1 MSKTCLLRML
11 RATLVLLALL
21 LPISLGAQNVTMEVK
36 DVTVQQAVTLL
47 QSQGNYTIVINADD
61 VDLQKRISVSAKD
74 APLSD
79 VLAQIFAGQNLDF
92 TVKGNTVSVT
102 KSKQTG
108 SAASFKGPFTGIVRD
123 RDGEPLAGASVLEKK
138 SGKYALTDD
147 KGAFTLEEITF
158 PSVIVVSYLGFDD
171 QEFKLTGRERQPY
184 GLVMTSENTV
194 LDEIVIVGYGTQK
207 RVNLTGAVSVIDG
220 TTLNQ
225 RPVTNTAMAL
235 QGADPSIILTNGNG
249 SIEGSEYSMSVRGKV
264 SLNSGSPLVLVDGV
278 EGSLTLVNPND
289 IESISVLKDASACA
303 IYGAKASAGVILV
316 NTKSGAGE
324 EGRASINY
332 NGRYSISSNTTST
345 NFMTTAYD
353 YITMTNTFNQIF
365 QGNPAWTFSD
375 EQIQM
380 MYDRRNDVSEDPT
393 RPWVIPDVTNTYT
406 YLYLGNFDWYGW
418 LFKRVRPETEHNI
431 SIKGGTKKM
440 NYYVSGR
447 YLYREGL
454 FNQGAE
460 DKLNN
465 YSFRSKLNAEIT
477 PWLHYSN
484 NIAYERS
491 NYRYG
496 GFWEQD
502 GQTGLVEAGI
512 LWNTTQNVGPFY
524 VPYNPDGTVNIQP
537 GFMYGATSPLF
548 SGRGGVWTNDA
559 NKNARIKNALT
570 LTNRLTFNIAKGLN
584 FVADYT
590 YRRNDNLN
598 TYRSLPTPNCY
609 DNANKRMYV
618 GNGLTGGNF
627 SNGSVYDFYREVRY
641 YQDGHVANGY
651 FSYDE
656 TFGLHN
662 IAATL
667 GANFDDYRSS
677 NLTVHQKGSLS
688 DALSYINLASAT
700 EISTLAESNSAYRT
714 LGFFGRLNYNY
725 AERYL
730 FEVSGRYDGTSRFP
744 KHHRWGLF
752 PSASIGWRISEEPFW
767 EPLKGTWNK
776 AKLRVSYGTLGNQQV
791 SNYYYFDTISLA
803 KLTYTFNGTDA
814 AQRATMSSPVSSGLT
829 WETVISYN
837 VGLDLGFFRD
847 RLNITADA
855 YIRDTKDMLT
865 KAMTLP
871 NVYGE
876 SAPKENAA
884 DLRTK
889 GYEINVSWH
898 DSKRVAGKP
907 FHYGLA
913 ATLGDNITKITK
925 FNNPTNL
932 LTDNYVGKTL
942 GEIWGYHVIGLF
954 ESDEAAAQWAEEYDL
969 SVVNKA
975 ELACKAPYN
984 KVMAGD
990 MQFENLDGDK
1000 HMKDGKKAIST
1011 GSNTL
1016 DDPGDRRVIGNSLPR
1031 YRYSFKGDLSWAGID
1046 LSVFLQGV
1054 GKCDWYPDANCVYFW
1069 GPYSYR
1075 RPTFIATNLQENCWT
1090 EENPSGYFP
1099 RQRAQLV
1106 KNSVVNDRY
1115 LQNAAYLRLK
1125 NVTLGYT
1132 IPFKTKVVQ
1141 KCRLYFSGENLFYLS
1156 PMKKY
1161 CNTVD
1166 PEVATTSAYG
1176 DCLYPY
1182 AKTMTFG
1189 VDITF

>member
-1 MSKTCLLRML
+1 MLTKFRLVKPLLL
-11 RATLVLLALL
+11 VFATLLLSVVANAQINLSLKNVKVSDAITVL
-21 LPISLGAQNVTMEVK
+21 NR
-36 DVTVQQAVTLL
+36 
-47 QSQGNYTIVINADD
+47 SQGYSVSVNSDD
-61 VDLQKRISVSAKD
+61 VDLNKVISVDVTGASI
-74 APLSD
+74 SD
-79 VLAQIFAGQNLDF
+79 VLDRIFAGQQVIYIIDGKSIS
-92 TVKGNTVSVT
+92 VSKGKPKAEPQQVT
-102 KSKQTG
+102 G
-108 SAASFKGPFTGIVRD
+108 VVVD
-123 RDGEPLAGASVLEKK
+123 ENGEPLMGAGIRIKGTTLGFI
-138 SGKYALTDD
+138 SGPD
-147 KGAFTLEEITF
+147 GSFTLTNVQYPATLI
-158 PSVIVVSYLGFDD
+158 VSYIGYSD
-171 QEFKLTGRERQPY
+171 QEVPVSG
-184 GLVMTSENTV
+184 SEGHVKVVFSDAMNL
-194 LDEIVIVGYGTQK
+194 LDEVVVVGYGTQK
-207 RVNLTGAVSVIDG
+207 KVNVTGAVSVVDG
-220 TTLNQ
+220 ATLNQ
-225 RPVTNTAMAL
+225 RPVTNTAMAI
-235 QGADPSIILTNGNG
+235 QGADPSIIVTTGNG
-249 SIEGSEYSMSVRGKV
+249 SIEASEYSMSVRGKV

-316 NTKSGAGE
+316 NTKSGVGE

-353 YITMTNTFNQIF
+353 YITMTNAFNQVF
-365 QGNPAWTFSD
+365 QGNDAWTYSD

-380 MYDRRNDVSEDPT
+380 MYDRRNDVTENPA
-393 RPWVIPDVTNTYT
+393 RPWVIPDQTHTNT
-406 YLYLGNFDWYGW
+406 YLYLGNFDWYGY
-418 LFKRVRPETEHNI
+418 LFKRTRPETEHNV

-460 DKLNN
+460 DKVNN
-465 YSFRSKLNAEIT
+465 FSFRSKINAEIT
-477 PWLHYSN
+477 PWLHYSSN
-484 NIAYERS
+484 LAFERS
-491 NYRYG
+491 NYKYG

-502 GQTGLVEAGI
+502 GQAGLVEAGI

-524 VPYNPDGTVNIQP
+524 VPFNPDGTVNIQP
-537 GFMYGATSPLF
+537 GYMYGATSPLF

-559 NKNARIKNALT
+559 NRNARIKNALT
-570 LTNRLTFNIAKGLN
+570 LTNRLTFNIVKGLK
-584 FVADYT
+584 FVVDYT
-590 YRRNDNLN
+590 YRRNDNVN

-618 GNGLTGGNF
+618 GNGLTGGYF

-651 FSYDE
+651 FSYDGS
-656 TFGLHN
+656 FGKHN
-662 IAATL
+662 VAATL

-677 NLTVHQKGSLS
+677 NMTVHQKGSLS
-688 DALSYINLASAT
+688 ESLSYINLASAT
-700 EISTLAESNSAYRT
+700 EISTLNESNSAYRT
-714 LGFFGRLNYNY
+714 LGFFGRVNYNY

-730 FEVSGRYDGTSRFP
+730 LEISGRYDGTSRFP
-744 KHHRWGLF
+744 KNHRWGFF
-752 PSASIGWRISEEPFW
+752 PSASVGWRISEEPFW
-767 EPLKGTWNK
+767 APLHDVWNK
-776 AKLRVSYGTLGNQQV
+776 AKVRLSYGTLGNQQV
-791 SNYYYFDTISLA
+791 SNYYYFDTITLA
-803 KLTYTFNGTDA
+803 KLGYTFNGTDA

-837 VGLDLGFFRD
+837 AGLDLGFFND

-865 KAMTLP
+865 KSMTLP

-884 DLRTK
+884 DLRTT
-889 GYEINVSWH
+889 GYEIMASWH
-898 DSKRVAGKP
+898 DAVKLGGKP
-907 FHYGLA
+907 LRYGIT

-954 ESDEAAAQWAEEYDL
+954 GSDEEAAQWADEYDL

-975 ELACKAPYN
+975 ELGCKAPYN
-984 KVMAGD
+984 KVLAGD
-990 MQFENLDGDK
+990 MKFENLDGDK
-1000 HMKDGKKAIST
+1000 HTKDGKKSIDT
-1011 GSNTL
+1011 GANTL

-1031 YRYSFKGDLSWAGID
+1031 YRYSLQSDCSCNGID
-1046 LSVFLQGV
+1046 LSIFFQGV

-1075 RPTFIATNLQENCWT
+1075 RPTFIPTTLQANCWT
-1090 EENPSGYFP
+1090 EENTSGYFP

-1125 NVTLGYT
+1125 NLTIGYT
-1132 IPFKTKVVQ
+1132 IPFKTSSIR

-1182 AKTMTFG
+1182 AKTFTFG

>member
-1 MSKTCLLRML
+1 MLTKRLFKPILLTFAALML
-11 RATLVLLALL
+11 CIGANAQVNLSLKNVKVSDAITALNRA
-21 LPISLGAQNVTMEVK
+21 
-36 DVTVQQAVTLL
+36 
-47 QSQGNYTIVINADD
+47 QGYSVSVNSGD
-61 VDLQKRISVSAKD
+61 VDLNKVISVNAAGASIT
-74 APLSD
+74 D
-79 VLAQIFAGQNLDF
+79 VLDQIFAGQQVSYVIDGKSISVSKGEPKSKPAQLTGVVVDENGEALMGAGIL
-92 TVKGNTVSVT
+92 VKGTNLGFISGAD
-102 KSKQTG
+102 G
-108 SAASFKGPFTGIVRD
+108 SFALRD
-123 RDGEPLAGASVLEKK
+123 VKFPA
-138 SGKYALTDD
+138 
-147 KGAFTLEEITF
+147 TL
-158 PSVIVVSYLGFDD
+158 VVSYIGYSD
-171 QEFKLTGRERQPY
+171 QEI
-184 GLVMTSENTV
+184 TV
-194 LDEIVIVGYGTQK
+194 NGNEGNIRVVFNASMNLLDEVVIVGYGTQK
-207 RVNLTGAVSVIDG
+207 KVNVTGAVSVIDG

-225 RPVTNTAMAL
+225 RPVTNTAMAI
-235 QGADPSIILTNGNG
+235 QGADPSIVLTTGNG

-264 SLNSGSPLVLVDGV
+264 SLNSGSPLVLIDGV

-316 NTKSGAGE
+316 NTKSGSGE
-324 EGRASINY
+324 EGKASINY

-353 YITMTNTFNQIF
+353 YITMTNSFNQLL
-365 QGNPAWTFSD
+365 QGNDAWTYS
-375 EQIQM
+375 EQQIQM
-380 MYDRRNDVSEDPT
+380 MYDRRNDITENPA
-393 RPWVIPDVTNTYT
+393 RPWVIPDETNTYT

-418 LFKRVRPETEHNI
+418 LFKRTRPETEHNV

-460 DKLNN
+460 DTINN
-465 YSFRSKLNAEIT
+465 FSFRSKLNAEIT
-477 PWLHYSN
+477 PWLHYSS
-484 NIAYERS
+484 NISFERS

-548 SGRGGVWTNDA
+548 SGRGGVWTNDG

-570 LTNRLTFNIAKGLN
+570 LTNRLTVSIVKGLK

-598 TYRSLPTPNCY
+598 SYRSLPTPNCY

-651 FSYDE
+651 FSYDG
-656 TFGLHN
+656 TFGRHN

-688 DALSYINLASAT
+688 DALAYLNLASAT

-714 LGFFGRLNYNY
+714 LGFFGRLNYNF

-744 KHHRWGLF
+744 QKHRWGFF
-752 PSASIGWRISEEPFW
+752 PSVSAGWRISEEPFW
-767 EPLKGTWNK
+767 APIRNTWNK
-776 AKLRVSYGTLGNQQV
+776 AKLRLSYGTLGNQQV

-837 VGLDLGFFRD
+837 VGLDLGFFKD

-884 DLRTK
+884 DLRTT
-889 GYEINVSWH
+889 GYEISVNWH
-898 DSKRVAGKP
+898 DALKVGGKP
-907 FHYGLA
+907 LYYGISA
-913 ATLGDNITKITK
+913 SLGDNITKITK

-954 ESDEAAAQWAEEYDL
+954 ESDEAAAQWADQYDL

-984 KVMAGD
+984 KVLAGD
-990 MQFENLDGDK
+990 MQFENLDGDT
-1000 HMKDGKKAIST
+1000 HMKDGKIAINT

-1031 YRYSFKGDLSWAGID
+1031 YRYSFKGDLSWNGID
-1046 LSVFLQGV
+1046 FSAFFQGV

-1075 RPTFIATNLQENCWT
+1075 RPTFIATSLKDNCWT
-1090 EENPSGYFP
+1090 EDNPSGYFP

-1125 NVTLGYT
+1125 NLTLGYT
-1132 IPFKTKVVQ
+1132 VPFKTKAIQ
-1141 KCRLYFSGENLFYLS
+1141 KCRLYFSGENLFYWS

-1161 CNTVD
+1161 CDTVD

-1182 AKTMTFG
+1182 AKTITFG

>member
-1 MSKTCLLRML
+1 ML
-11 RATLVLLALL
+11 TKQSFFKPLILTFAALML
-21 LPISLGAQNVTMEVK
+21 SIGASAQVNLSLK
-36 DVTVQQAVTLL
+36 DVKVSDAITALNRAYGYSVSVN
-47 QSQGNYTIVINADD
+47 SGD
-61 VDLQKRISVSAKD
+61 VDLNKVISVNASGA
-74 APLSD
+74 SITD
-79 VLAQIFAGQNLDF
+79 VLDQIFAGQQVTYIIDGKSISVSKSDPKTKPAQLTGVVLDENGEALMGAGILIKGTNLGFISGADGSF
-92 TVKGNTVSVT
+92 ALKDVKFP
-102 KSKQTG
+102 
-108 SAASFKGPFTGIVRD
+108 A
-123 RDGEPLAGASVLEKK
+123 
-138 SGKYALTDD
+138 
-147 KGAFTLEEITF
+147 TL
-158 PSVIVVSYLGFDD
+158 VVSYIGYSD
-171 QEFKLTGRERQPY
+171 QEI
-184 GLVMTSENTV
+184 TV
-194 LDEIVIVGYGTQK
+194 NGNEGHIRIVFNDSMNLLDEVVVVGYGTQK
-207 RVNLTGAVSVIDG
+207 KVNVTGAVSVVDG
-220 TTLNQ
+220 ATLNK

-235 QGADPSIILTNGNG
+235 QGADPSIIVTTGNG
-249 SIEGSEYSMSVRGKV
+249 SIEASEYSMSVRGKV

-316 NTKSGAGE
+316 NTKSGVGE

-345 NFMTTAYD
+345 NFLTTAYD
-353 YITMTNTFNQIF
+353 YITMTNSFNQVF
-365 QGNPAWTFSD
+365 QGNDAWTFSE

-380 MYDRRNDVSEDPT
+380 MYDRRNDVTENPA
-393 RPWVIPDVTNTYT
+393 RPWVIPDQTHTNTYV
-406 YLYLGNFDWYGW
+406 YLGNFDWYGY
-418 LFKRVRPETEHNI
+418 LFKRTRPETEHNV

-460 DKLNN
+460 DKVNN
-465 YSFRSKLNAEIT
+465 FSFRSKLNAEIT
-477 PWLHYSN
+477 PWLHYSS
-484 NIAYERS
+484 NIAFERS
-491 NYRYG
+491 NYNYG

-502 GQTGLVEAGI
+502 GQAGLVEAGI

-524 VPYNPDGTVNIQP
+524 VPFNPDGTVNIQP
-537 GFMYGATSPLF
+537 GYMYGATSPLF
-548 SGRGGVWTNDA
+548 SGRGGVWTNNA
-559 NKNARIKNALT
+559 NKNARIRNALT
-570 LTNRLTFNIAKGLN
+570 LTNRLTFSIAKGLK

-590 YRRNDNLN
+590 YRRNDNVN
-598 TYRSLPTPNCY
+598 SYRSLPTPNCY

-618 GNGLTGGNF
+618 GNGLTGGYF

-641 YQDGHVANGY
+641 YRDGHVANGY
-651 FSYDE
+651 FSYDGS
-656 TFGLHN
+656 FGNHN
-662 IAATL
+662 VAATL

-688 DALSYINLASAT
+688 ESLSYINLASAT
-700 EISTLAESNSAYRT
+700 EISSLAESNSAYRT
-714 LGFFGRLNYNY
+714 LGFFGRINYNY

-730 FEVSGRYDGTSRFP
+730 LEISGRYDGTSRFP
-744 KHHRWGLF
+744 KNHRWGFF
-752 PSASIGWRISEEPFW
+752 PSASVGWRISEEPFW
-767 EPLKGTWNK
+767 APMRDVWNK
-776 AKLRVSYGTLGNQQV
+776 AKIRLSYGTLGNQQV
-791 SNYYYFDTISLA
+791 DNYYYFDTISLA
-803 KLTYTFNGTDA
+803 KLSYTFNGTDA
-814 AQRATMSSPVSSGLT
+814 AQRATMSSPVSSSLT

-837 VGLDLGFFRD
+837 AGLDLGFFKD

-865 KAMTLP
+865 KSMTLP

-884 DLRTK
+884 DLRTT
-889 GYEINVSWH
+889 GYEIMVSWR
-898 DSKRVAGKP
+898 DAVRLGGKP
-907 FHYGLA
+907 LHYGIT

-954 ESDEAAAQWAEEYDL
+954 GSDEEAAQWAEEYDL

-975 ELACKAPYN
+975 ELGCKAPYN
-984 KVMAGD
+984 KVLAGD
-990 MQFENLDGDK
+990 MKFENQDGDL
-1000 HMKDGKKAIST
+1000 HMKDGKKSIDT
-1011 GSNTL
+1011 GANTL

-1031 YRYSFKGDLSWAGID
+1031 YRYSLQSDFSWNGID
-1046 LSVFLQGV
+1046 LSVFFQGV

-1075 RPTFIATNLQENCWT
+1075 RPTFIPTSLQANCWT
-1090 EENPSGYFP
+1090 EENTSGYFP

-1125 NVTLGYT
+1125 NLTVGYS
-1132 IPFKTKVVQ
+1132 IPFKTSAIK

-1182 AKTMTFG
+1182 AKTFTFG

>member
-1 MSKTCLLRML
+1 ML
-11 RATLVLLALL
+11 TKRRLIKPLL
-21 LPISLGAQNVTMEVK
+21 LTFAALMLSIGANAQINLSLKNVKVSDAIT
-36 DVTVQQAVTLL
+36 ALNR
-47 QSQGNYTIVINADD
+47 SQGYSVSVNSGD
-61 VDLQKRISVSAKD
+61 VDLNKVISVNASGASI
-74 APLSD
+74 SD
-79 VLAQIFAGQNLDF
+79 VLDQIFAGQQVVYIIDGKSIS
-92 TVKGNTVSVT
+92 VSKG
-102 KSKQTG
+102 KPKAEPAPLTG
-108 SAASFKGPFTGIVRD
+108 VVVDENGEALMGAGIRIQGTNQGFISGM
-123 RDGEPLAGASVLEKK
+123 DGS
-138 SGKYALTDD
+138 
-147 KGAFTLEEITF
+147 FTLTNVKYPATLI
-158 PSVIVVSYLGFDD
+158 ISYIGYAD
-171 QEFKLTGRERQPY
+171 QEIAVNGDEGQIKVVFSDAKNL
-184 GLVMTSENTV
+184 
-194 LDEIVIVGYGTQK
+194 LDEVVVVGYGFQK
-207 RVNLTGAVSVIDG
+207 KVNLTGAVSVIDG
-220 TTLNQ
+220 ATLNQ

-235 QGADPSIILTNGNG
+235 QGADPSLILTNGNG
-249 SIEGSEYSMSVRGKV
+249 SIEASEYSMSVRGKV

-345 NFMTTAYD
+345 EFMTTAYD
-353 YITMTNTFNQIF
+353 YIMMTNAFNQVF
-365 QGNPAWTFSD
+365 QGNNAWTFSD

-380 MYDRRNDVSEDPT
+380 MYDRRNDVTEDPS
-393 RPWVIPDVTNTYT
+393 RPWVIPDETHTNT
-406 YLYLGNFDWYGW
+406 YLYLGNFDWYGY
-418 LFKRVRPETEHNI
+418 LFKRSRPETEHNV

-454 FNQGAE
+454 FNQSAA
-460 DKLNN
+460 DMVNN

-484 NIAYERS
+484 NIAFERS
-491 NYRYG
+491 NYKYG

-524 VPYNPDGTVNIQP
+524 VPFNPDGTVNIQP
-537 GFMYGATSPLF
+537 GYMYGATSPLF

-559 NKNARIKNALT
+559 NHNARIKNALT
-570 LTNRLTFNIAKGLN
+570 LTNRLTFSIAKGLK

-590 YRRNDNLN
+590 YRRNDNVN
-598 TYRSLPTPNCY
+598 SYRSLPTPNCY

-618 GNGLTGGNF
+618 GNGLTGGYF

-641 YQDGHVANGY
+641 YQNGHVANGY
-651 FSYDE
+651 FSYDGS
-656 TFGLHN
+656 FGRHN
-662 IAATL
+662 LAATL

-688 DALSYINLASAT
+688 ESLSYLNLASAT

-725 AERYL
+725 AEKYL

-744 KHHRWGLF
+744 KYHRWGFF
-752 PSASIGWRISEEPFW
+752 PSASVGWRISEEPFW
-767 EPLKGTWNK
+767 APLKNTWNK
-776 AKLRVSYGTLGNQQV
+776 AKLRLSYGTLGNQQV
-791 SNYYYFDTISLA
+791 SNYYYFDTISLS

-814 AQRATMSSPVSSGLT
+814 AQSATMSSPVSSGLT
-829 WETVISYN
+829 WETVVSYN
-837 VGLDLGFFRD
+837 AGVDLGFFRD

-884 DLRTK
+884 DLRTT
-889 GYEINVSWH
+889 GYEVSVSWH
-898 DSKRVAGKP
+898 DARKVGGKP
-907 FHYGLA
+907 LHYGIT

-954 ESDEAAAQWAEEYDL
+954 GSDEEAAQWAEEYDL

-975 ELACKAPYN
+975 ELGCKAPYN
-984 KVMAGD
+984 KVLAGD
-990 MQFENLDGDK
+990 MQFENLDGDT

-1031 YRYSFKGDLSWAGID
+1031 YRYSVKGDFSWNGID
-1046 LSVFLQGV
+1046 LSAFFQGV
-1054 GKCDWYPDANCVYFW
+1054 GKCDWYPDSNCVYFW

-1075 RPTFIATNLQENCWT
+1075 RPTFIPTTLQANCWT
-1090 EENPSGYFP
+1090 EDNPNGYFP

-1125 NVTLGYT
+1125 NLTLGYS
-1132 IPFKTKVVQ
+1132 IPFKTKAIQ
-1141 KCRLYFSGENLFYLS
+1141 KCRFYFSGENLFYLS

-1166 PEVATTSAYG
+1166 PEVATTDAYG

-1182 AKTMTFG
+1182 AKTYTFG

>member
-1 MSKTCLLRML
+1 ML
-11 RATLVLLALL
+11 TKKSFFKPLILTFAALVLSIGASAQVNLSLKNVKVSDAITALNRAHGY
-21 LPISLGAQNVTMEVK
+21 SVSVNSG
-36 DVTVQQAVTLL
+36 
-47 QSQGNYTIVINADD
+47 D
-61 VDLQKRISVSAKD
+61 VDLNKVISVNASGA
-74 APLSD
+74 SITD
-79 VLAQIFAGQNLDF
+79 VLDQIFAGQQVTYIIDGKSISVSKGEPKTKPAQVTGVVLDENGDPLMGAGIL
-92 TVKGNTVSVT
+92 VKGTNLGFIS
-102 KSKQTG
+102 G
-108 SAASFKGPFTGIVRD
+108 SDGSF
-123 RDGEPLAGASVLEKK
+123 
-138 SGKYALTDD
+138 ALKDV
-147 KGAFTLEEITF
+147 KFPATL
-158 PSVIVVSYLGFDD
+158 VVSYIGYSDQEITVNGNEGHIKVEFDD
-171 QEFKLTGRERQPY
+171 SMNL
-184 GLVMTSENTV
+184 
-194 LDEIVIVGYGTQK
+194 LDEVVVVGYGTQK
-207 RVNLTGAVSVIDG
+207 KVNVTGAVSVIDG
-220 TTLNQ
+220 ATLNQ

-249 SIEGSEYSMSVRGKV
+249 SIEATEYSVSVRGKV

-278 EGSLTLVNPND
+278 EGSLSLVNPND

-316 NTKSGAGE
+316 NTKSGVGE

-332 NGRYSISSNTTST
+332 NGRYSIASNTTST
-345 NFMTTAYD
+345 DFITTAYD
-353 YITMTNTFNQIF
+353 YITMTNSFNQIF
-365 QGNPAWTFSD
+365 QGNDAWTFS
-375 EQIQM
+375 EAQIQM
-380 MYDRRNDVSEDPT
+380 MYDRRNDVTEDPS

-406 YLYLGNFDWYGW
+406 YLYLGNFDWYGY
-418 LFKRVRPETEHNI
+418 LFKRTRPETEHNV
-431 SIKGGTKKM
+431 SVKGGTQKM

-454 FNQGAE
+454 FNQAAE
-460 DKLNN
+460 DKVDN
-465 YSFRSKLNAEIT
+465 YSFRAKLNAEIT

-502 GQTGLVEAGI
+502 GLGGLVEAGI

-524 VPYNPDGTVNIQP
+524 VPFNPDGTVNMQP

-548 SGRGGVWTNDA
+548 SGRGGVWMSDTNT
-559 NKNARIKNALT
+559 NAHIKNALT
-570 LTNRLTFNIAKGLN
+570 LTNRFTFSIAKGLK

-590 YRRNDNLN
+590 YRRNDNVN
-598 TYRSLPTPNCY
+598 TYRSLPTPNSY

-618 GNGLTGGNF
+618 GNGLTGGYF

-641 YQDGHVANGY
+641 YRDGHVANGY
-651 FSYDE
+651 FSYDGS
-656 TFGLHN
+656 FGNHN
-662 IAATL
+662 VAATL

-688 DALSYINLASAT
+688 ESLSYINLASAT

-714 LGFFGRLNYNY
+714 LGFFGRINYNY

-730 FEVSGRYDGTSRFP
+730 LEISGRYDGTSRFP
-744 KHHRWGLF
+744 KSHRWGFF
-752 PSASIGWRISEEPFW
+752 PSASVGWRISEEPFW
-767 EPLKGTWNK
+767 APLRDTWNK
-776 AKLRVSYGTLGNQQV
+776 AKLRLSYGTLGNQQV
-791 SNYYYFDTISLA
+791 DNYYYFDTISLA
-803 KLTYTFNGTDA
+803 KLSYTFNGTDA

-837 VGLDLGFFRD
+837 AGVDLGFFRD

-865 KAMTLP
+865 KSMTLP

-884 DLRTK
+884 DLRTT
-889 GYEINVSWH
+889 GYEIMVSWH
-898 DSKRVAGKP
+898 DAVKLGGKP
-907 FHYGLA
+907 LHYGIS

-942 GEIWGYHVIGLF
+942 GEIWGYHVLGLF
-954 ESDEAAAQWAEEYDL
+954 GSDEEAAQWAEEYDL

-975 ELACKAPYN
+975 ELDCKAPYN
-984 KVMAGD
+984 KVLAGD
-990 MQFENLDGDK
+990 MKFENLDGDT
-1000 HMKDGKKAIST
+1000 HMKDGKKSINT

-1031 YRYSFKGDLSWAGID
+1031 YRYSLKSDFSWNGID
-1046 LSVFLQGV
+1046 LSVFFQGV

-1075 RPTFIATNLQENCWT
+1075 RPTFIPTTLQANCWT
-1090 EENPSGYFP
+1090 EENPDGYFP

-1125 NVTLGYT
+1125 NLTLGYS
-1132 IPFKTKVVQ
+1132 IPFKTSAIK

-1182 AKTMTFG
+1182 AKTFTFG

>member
-1 MSKTCLLRML
+1 MSKTVLQRFTRM
-11 RATLVLLALL
+11 AMLLAVLL
-21 LPISLGAQNVTMEVK
+21 LPLSLHAQNMTLQLK
-36 DVTVQQAVTLL
+36 DVTVQEAVTRL
-47 QSQGNYTIVINADD
+47 QSQGNYTIVVNSEV
-61 VDLQKRISVSAKD
+61 VDLQKRITVSAKD
-74 APLSD
+74 QPLD
-79 VLAQIFAGQNLDF
+79 KVLAQIFAGQNVEF
-92 TVKGNTVSVT
+92 VINGNSVSVNR
-102 KSKQTG
+102 KSAQP
-108 SAASFKGPFTGIVRD
+108 ASQETSFHGFVTD
-123 RDGEPLAGASVLEKK
+123 RNGEPLIGASVFEKK
-138 SGKYALTDD
+138 SGKYALTDE
-147 KGAFTLEEITF
+147 KGAFFMDGIRFPATF
-158 PSVIVVSYLGFDD
+158 TVSYLGFDD
-171 QEFKLTGRERQPY
+171 QEVTLTGRERQPY
-184 GLVMTSENTV
+184 TIVMTSENTV
-194 LDEIVIVGYGTQK
+194 LDELVVVGYGTQK

-235 QGADPSIILTNGNG
+235 QGADPSIVLTNGNG
-249 SIEGSEYSMSVRGKV
+249 SIEANEYSLSVRGKV

-278 EGSLTLVNPND
+278 EGSLSLVNPND

-316 NTKSGAGE
+316 NTKSGDGE
-324 EGRASINY
+324 EGKASVNY
-332 NGRYSISSNTTST
+332 NGRFSLTSNTTST

-353 YITMTNTFNQIF
+353 YVMMK
-365 QGNPAWTFSD
+365 
-375 EQIQM
+375 M
-380 MYDRRNDVSEDPT
+380 MYDRRADATENPA
-393 RPWVIPDVTNTYT
+393 RPWVLPDATGTNT
-406 YLYLGNFDWYGW
+406 YLYLGNFDWYGY
-418 LFKRVRPETEHNI
+418 LFKRTRPETEHNI
-431 SIKGGTKKM
+431 SVKGGTKKM

-460 DKLNN
+460 DKVNN
-465 YSFRSKLNAEIT
+465 FSFRAKLNAEIT

-484 NIAYERS
+484 NISYEKS

-502 GQTGLVEAGI
+502 GQGGLVEAGI

-524 VPYNPDGTVNIQP
+524 VPFNPDGTVNIQP
-537 GFMYGATSPLF
+537 GYMYGATSPLF
-548 SGRGGVWTNDA
+548 SGRGGVWMNDA
-559 NKNARIKNALT
+559 NKNAHLKNALT
-570 LTNRLTFNIAKGLN
+570 LTNRFTFTIAKGLK

-618 GNGLTGGNF
+618 GNGLDGGYF

-641 YQDGHVANGY
+641 YQDGHVVNGY
-651 FSYDE
+651 FSYDGS
-656 TFGLHN
+656 FGKHN
-662 IAATL
+662 VAATL

-688 DALSYINLASAT
+688 ESLSYINLASAT
-700 EISTLAESNSAYRT
+700 EISTLAESNSSYRT
-714 LGFFGRLNYNY
+714 LGFFGRINYNY
-725 AERYL
+725 AEKYL
-730 FEVSGRYDGTSRFP
+730 LEISGRYDGTSRFP
-744 KHHRWGLF
+744 KNHRWGFF
-752 PSASIGWRISEEPFW
+752 PSASAGWRISEEPFW
-767 EPLKGTWNK
+767 APIKDTWNK
-776 AKLRVSYGTLGNQQV
+776 AKLRLSYGTLGNQQV
-791 SNYYYFDTISLA
+791 SNYYYFDTISLS
-803 KLTYTFNGTDA
+803 KLSYSFNGTDA

-837 VGLDLGFFRD
+837 VGLDLGFFKD

-865 KAMTLP
+865 KSMTLP

-884 DLRTK
+884 DLRTR
-889 GYEINVSWH
+889 GYEISVSWH
-898 DSKRVAGKP
+898 DALKVNGKP
-907 FHYGLA
+907 LYYGVT

-942 GEIWGYHVIGLF
+942 GEIWGFHVIGLF
-954 ESDEAAAQWAEEYDL
+954 DSDEAAAAWADEYDL

-975 ELACKAPYN
+975 ELACKAPFN
-984 KVMAGD
+984 KVLAGD
-990 MQFENLDGDK
+990 MQFENLDGET
-1000 HMKDGKKAIST
+1000 HMKDGKPAINT

-1016 DDPGDRRVIGNSLPR
+1016 EDPGDRRVIGNSLPR
-1031 YRYSFKGDLSWAGID
+1031 YRYSLKGDFSWNGID
-1046 LSVFLQGV
+1046 LSIFFQGV

-1075 RPTFIATNLQENCWT
+1075 RPTFIPTDMQKNCWT
-1090 EENPSGYFP
+1090 EENPAGYFP

-1125 NVTLGYT
+1125 NLTIGYT
-1132 IPFKTKVVQ
+1132 IPFKGAAIQ
-1141 KCRLYFSGENLFYLS
+1141 KCRVYFSGENLFYLS

-1161 CNTVD
+1161 TNTVD

-1182 AKTMTFG
+1182 AKTFTFG

>member
-1 MSKTCLLRML
+1 MSRTVLQRFVRM
-11 RATLVLLALL
+11 AMLLAVLL
-21 LPISLGAQNVTMEVK
+21 LPLGLFAQNVTLLLK
-36 DVTVQQAVTLL
+36 NVTVQEAVTRL
-47 QSQGNYTIVINADD
+47 QSQGNYTIVVNSEA
-61 VDLQKRISVSAKD
+61 VDLQKRISVSAQD
-74 APLSD
+74 QPLD
-79 VLAQIFAGQNLDF
+79 KVLAQIFAGQNVEF
-92 TVKGNTVSVT
+92 VISGNSVSVNR
-102 KSKQTG
+102 KAAQPA
-108 SAASFKGPFTGIVRD
+108 SARKTSFEGFVTD
-123 RDGEPLAGASVLEKK
+123 RSGEPLIGASVMDKK
-138 SGKYALTDD
+138 SGKYALTDE
-147 KGAFTLEEITF
+147 KGSFFLDGISFPATLTL
-158 PSVIVVSYLGFDD
+158 SYLGFDD
-171 QEFKLTGRERQPY
+171 QEVVLSGRERQPY
-184 GLVMTSENTV
+184 TIVMTSENTV
-194 LDEIVIVGYGTQK
+194 LEELVVVGYGTQK

-220 TTLNQ
+220 ATLNQ

-249 SIEGSEYSMSVRGKV
+249 SIEGNEYSLSVRGKV

-316 NTKSGAGE
+316 NTKSGEGE
-324 EGRASINY
+324 EGKASVNY
-332 NGRYSISSNTTST
+332 NGRFSLSSNTTST
-345 NFMTTAYD
+345 KFMTTAYD
-353 YITMTNTFNQIF
+353 YVMMTNTFNQAL

-380 MYDRRNDVSEDPT
+380 MYDRRNDVTENPA
-393 RPWVIPDVTNTYT
+393 RPWVLPDATNTNTYV
-406 YLYLGNFDWYGW
+406 YLGNFDWYGY
-418 LFKRVRPETEHNI
+418 LFKRTRPETEHNI
-431 SIKGGTKKM
+431 SVKGGTKKM

-454 FNQGAE
+454 FKEGAE
-460 DKLNN
+460 DKVNN
-465 YSFRSKLNAEIT
+465 YSFRSKVNAEIT
-477 PWLHYSN
+477 PWLHYSS
-484 NIAYERS
+484 NISYERS

-502 GQTGLVEAGI
+502 GQGGLVEAGI
-512 LWNTTQNVGPFY
+512 LWNMTQNVGPFY
-524 VPYNPDGTVNIQP
+524 VPFNPDGTVNIQP
-537 GFMYGATSPLF
+537 GYMYGATSPLF
-548 SGRGGVWTNDA
+548 SGRGGVWMTDG
-559 NKNARIKNALT
+559 NKNARIKNAFT
-570 LTNRLTFNIAKGLN
+570 LTNRFTFTIAKGLK

-590 YRRNDNLN
+590 YRRNDNVN
-598 TYRSLPTPNCY
+598 SYRSLPTPNCY
-609 DNANKRMYV
+609 DNVNKRMYV
-618 GNGLTGGNF
+618 GNGLSGGYF

-641 YQDGHVANGY
+641 YQDGHVANAY
-651 FSYDE
+651 FSYDGS
-656 TFGLHN
+656 FGKHN
-662 IAATL
+662 LAATL

-688 DALSYINLASAT
+688 ESLAYLNLASAS

-725 AERYL
+725 AEKYL
-730 FEVSGRYDGTSRFP
+730 LEISGRYDGTSRFP
-744 KHHRWGLF
+744 KNHRWGFF
-752 PSASIGWRISEEPFW
+752 PSASVGWRISEEPFW
-767 EPLKGTWNK
+767 RPLKDSWNK
-776 AKLRVSYGTLGNQQV
+776 AKLRLSYGTLGNQQV

-829 WETVISYN
+829 WETVVSYN
-837 VGLDLGFFRD
+837 VGVDLGFFRD

-889 GYEINVSWH
+889 GYEITVSWH
-898 DSKRVAGKP
+898 DALKVNGKP
-907 FHYGLA
+907 MYYGVTA
-913 ATLGDNITKITK
+913 SLGDNVTKITK

-954 ESDEAAAQWAEEYDL
+954 ESDEAAAAWADTYDL
-969 SVVNKA
+969 SVVNKG
-975 ELACKAPYN
+975 ELGCKAPYN
-984 KVMAGD
+984 KVLAGD
-990 MQFENLDGDK
+990 MQFENLDGDT
-1000 HMKDGKKAIST
+1000 HMKDGKPAINT

-1016 DDPGDRRVIGNSLPR
+1016 DDPGDRRVIGNSRPR
-1031 YRYSFKGDLSWAGID
+1031 YRYSLKGDFSWMGLD
-1046 LSVFLQGV
+1046 LSVFFQGV

-1075 RPTFIATNLQENCWT
+1075 RPTFIPTSMQSNCWT

-1106 KNSVVNDRY
+1106 KSSVVNDRY

-1125 NVTLGYT
+1125 NITLGYT
-1132 IPFKTKVVQ
+1132 IPFKDAAIQ
-1141 KCRLYFSGENLFYLS
+1141 KCRVYFSGENLFYLS

-1161 CNTVD
+1161 NNTVD

-1182 AKTMTFG
+1182 AKTFTFG

>member
-1 MSKTCLLRML
+1 MLTKNKSIKLILLTLTALML
-11 RATLVLLALL
+11 CIGANAQINLSLRNVKVSDAITVL
-21 LPISLGAQNVTMEVK
+21 NRT
-36 DVTVQQAVTLL
+36 
-47 QSQGNYTIVINADD
+47 QGYSVSVNSGD
-61 VDLQKRISVSAKD
+61 VDLNKVISVNASGA
-74 APLSD
+74 SITD
-79 VLAQIFAGQNLDF
+79 VLDQIFAGQQVTYIIDGKSIS
-92 TVKGNTVSVT
+92 VSKGESTAKPAPVT
-102 KSKQTG
+102 G
-108 SAASFKGPFTGIVRD
+108 VIVD
-123 RDGEPLAGASVLEKK
+123 QNGEPLMGAGILIKGTNSGFISDTNGRFVLKDIK
-138 SGKYALTDD
+138 FPA
-147 KGAFTLEEITF
+147 TL
-158 PSVIVVSYLGFDD
+158 VVSYIGYTD
-171 QEFKLTGRERQPY
+171 QEI
-184 GLVMTSENTV
+184 TV
-194 LDEIVIVGYGTQK
+194 NGNEGDLRIVFTDSMNLLDEVVVVGYGTQK
-207 RVNLTGAVSVIDG
+207 RVNVTGAVSVIDG
-220 TTLNQ
+220 ATLNQ
-225 RPVTNTAMAL
+225 RPVTNTAMAI
-235 QGADPSIILTNGNG
+235 QGADPAIIITNGNG
-249 SIEGSEYSMSVRGKV
+249 SIEASEYSMSVRGKV

-316 NTKSGAGE
+316 NTKSGSGE

-332 NGRYSISSNTTST
+332 NGRYSITSNTTST
-345 NFMTTAYD
+345 DFMTTAYD
-353 YITMTNTFNQIF
+353 YITMTNSFNQVL
-365 QGNPAWTFSD
+365 QGNNAWTYSD

-380 MYDRRNDVSEDPT
+380 MYDRRNDVTENPA

-406 YLYLGNFDWYGW
+406 YLYLGNFDWYGY
-418 LFKRVRPETEHNI
+418 LFKRTRPETEHNI
-431 SIKGGTKKM
+431 SIKGGTQKM

-460 DKLNN
+460 DKINN

-477 PWLHYSN
+477 PWLHYSS

-491 NYRYG
+491 NYNYG

-502 GQTGLVEAGI
+502 GQTGLVDAGI

-524 VPYNPDGTVNIQP
+524 VPFNPDGTVNIQP

-548 SGRGGVWTNDA
+548 SGRGGVWMSDS
-559 NKNARIKNALT
+559 NKNARIRNALT
-570 LTNRLTFNIAKGLN
+570 LTNRFTFSIAKGLK

-590 YRRNDNLN
+590 YRRNDNVN
-598 TYRSLPTPNCY
+598 TYRSLPTANCY

-618 GNGLTGGNF
+618 GNGLTGGYF

-651 FSYDE
+651 FSYDG
-656 TFGLHN
+656 TFGKHN
-662 IAATL
+662 VAATL

-677 NLTVHQKGSLS
+677 NMTVHQKGSLS

-700 EISTLAESNSAYRT
+700 EISTLNESNSAYRT

-725 AERYL
+725 AEKYL
-730 FEVSGRYDGTSRFP
+730 LEISGRYDGTSRFP
-744 KHHRWGLF
+744 KNHRWGFF
-752 PSASIGWRISEEPFW
+752 PSASVGWRISEEPFW
-767 EPLKGTWNK
+767 APMKNTWNK
-776 AKLRVSYGTLGNQQV
+776 AKIRLSYGTLGNQQV

-803 KLTYTFNGTDA
+803 KLGYTFNGTDA
-814 AQRATMSSPVSSGLT
+814 AQRATMSSPVSSNLT

-837 VGLDLGFFRD
+837 AGLDLGFFKD

-855 YIRDTKDMLT
+855 YIRDTKNMLT

-884 DLRTK
+884 DLRTT
-889 GYEINVSWH
+889 GYEISLSWH
-898 DSKRVAGKP
+898 DAKKVAGKP
-907 FHYGLA
+907 FHYGIT

-954 ESDEAAAQWAEEYDL
+954 KSDEEAAKWAEEYDL

-984 KVMAGD
+984 KVLSGD

-1016 DDPGDRRVIGNSLPR
+1016 DDPGDRRVIGNSQPR
-1031 YRYSFKGDLSWAGID
+1031 YRYSIKGDLSWMGFD
-1046 LSVFLQGV
+1046 LSIFLQGV

-1075 RPTFIATNLQENCWT
+1075 RATFIPTSLQDNCWT

-1125 NVTLGYT
+1125 NLTLGYT
-1132 IPFKTKVVQ
+1132 IPFKTKAVQ
-1141 KCRLYFSGENLFYLS
+1141 KCRLYFSGENLFYMS

-1161 CNTVD
+1161 SNTVD

-1182 AKTMTFG
+1182 ARTVTFG